1 MPLVTWDQS
10 YSVKVARCDE
20 DHKKLFALINQLHE
34 AMSMGKGAE
43 VVKQIVQELLAY
55 TKSHFSAEETLL
67 EKAGYPALAGHRV
80 LHQQFVKQVED
91 FQKDLAVTSVGKAVS
106 VLSFLKDWLAKHIKQ
121 TDQKYSA
128 HLNAHGIS

>member
-67 EKAGYPALAGHRV
+67 EKAGYPSLAAHRV
-80 LHQQFVKQVED
+80 LHRQFVKQVEE

-106 VLSFLKDWLAKHIKQ
+106 VLSFLKDWLAKHIKH